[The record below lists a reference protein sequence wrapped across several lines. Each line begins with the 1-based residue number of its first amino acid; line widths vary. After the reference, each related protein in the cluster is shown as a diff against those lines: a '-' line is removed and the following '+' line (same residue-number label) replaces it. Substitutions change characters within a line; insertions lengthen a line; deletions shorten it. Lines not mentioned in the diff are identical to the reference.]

1 MSCQT
6 SRLRTGGRIALFMA
20 ATAALMIPA
29 RCQAAAPVPP
39 TQGHIV
45 YTMPDSARKVI
56 MAVVTYQTFGGVH
69 T

>member
-1 MSCQT
+1 
-6 SRLRTGGRIALFMA
+6 MA
-20 ATAALMIPA
+20 ATVALMIPA
-29 RCQAAAPVPP
+29 RRQAAAPVPS

-56 MAVVTYQTFGGVH
+56 MVVVTYQALGGVH